1 MDGSSISGCKMSDRL
16 YTAKDVERCYP
27 WISAGTTNY
36 RVKSGAI
43 PLTHP
48 SPGTGIPNMFTLAE
62 LVHCAV
68 IDELASLGVFGNL
81 HTTVIHYIEP
91 KGRNEKGETLTATW
105 DGSTNPHYVDM
116 NFYERWDFRVIA
128 EVELRHD
135 GLYGSNLPSEV
146 VAIYHDKQGHLR
158 HKEGQG
164 RFYNV
169 TYAPETVHEKP
180 YIEDR
185 LDYWLSPKTPK
196 RINRLHMA
204 KAFIRV
210 RQLYDLAA
218 ETLDLTE

>member
-1 MDGSSISGCKMSDRL
+1 MQL

-48 SPGTGIPNMFTLAE
+48 STGTGIPNMFTLPE

-81 HTTVIHYIEP
+81 HTTVIHYREP
-91 KGRNEKGETLTATW
+91 KGTNEKGEPITMAW
-105 DGSTNPHYVDM
+105 DGSKNPHYVDM
-116 NFYERWDFRVIA
+116 NFYERLDYRVIV

-135 GLYGSNLPSEV
+135 GLYGSNLPREL
-146 VAIYHDKQGHLR
+146 ILYRTDEHGMLQ
-158 HKEGQG
+158 HKEGHG

-169 TYAPETVHEKP
+169 TYSSEVVHEKT
-180 YIEDR
+180 YIDMR
-185 LDYWLSPKTPK
+185 LEYWLAPRKAK
-196 RINRLHMA
+196 FNRLHMA

-218 ETLDLTE
+218 ETLGFPK